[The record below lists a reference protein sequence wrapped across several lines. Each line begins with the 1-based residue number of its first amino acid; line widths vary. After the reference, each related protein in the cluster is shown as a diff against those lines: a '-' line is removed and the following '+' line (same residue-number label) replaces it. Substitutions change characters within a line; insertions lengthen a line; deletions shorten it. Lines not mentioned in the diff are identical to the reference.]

1 MLQSVLRLLQEVLTM
16 KDKAVYYTNKKREYV
31 KAYNQFRDDQSKKIS
46 ELKQEVAQLRRM
58 IEYLVSELMPTED

>member
-1 MLQSVLRLLQEVLTM
+1 M

-31 KAYNQFRDDQSKKIS
+31 KAYNQFRNDQSQKIS
-46 ELKQEVAQLRRM
+46 ELKREVAELRLM

>member
-1 MLQSVLRLLQEVLTM
+1 M

-46 ELKQEVAQLRRM
+46 ELKREVIELRRM
-58 IEYLVSELMPTED
+58 IEYLMSELMPIDQD

>member
-1 MLQSVLRLLQEVLTM
+1 M
-16 KDKAVYYTNKKREYV
+16 KDKAVFYTNKKREYV

-46 ELKQEVAQLRRM
+46 ELKREVAELRRM

>member
-1 MLQSVLRLLQEVLTM
+1 M

-31 KAYNQFRDDQSKKIS
+31 KAYNQFRNDQSQKIT
-46 ELKQEVAQLRRM
+46 ELKREVVELRRM

>member
-1 MLQSVLRLLQEVLTM
+1 MGMDRM
-16 KDKAVYYTNKKREYV
+16 KDKMQYYTNKKREYV
-31 KAYNQFRDDQSKKIS
+31 KAYNQFRDDQSQKIS

>member
-1 MLQSVLRLLQEVLTM
+1 M
-16 KDKAVYYTNKKREYV
+16 KDKMQYYTNKKREYV
-31 KAYNQFRDDQSKKIS
+31 KAYNQFRDDQSQKIS

>member
-1 MLQSVLRLLQEVLTM
+1 M

-46 ELKQEVAQLRRM
+46 ELKREVAELRRM
-58 IEYLVSELMPTED
+58 VEYLVTELMATDD